1 MPLLCKCKITVKST
15 LVFKKLKSLHG
26 CSFFLQY
33 VIVQYFTDTQMRKVA
48 AHVHLAKHC

>member
-1 MPLLCKCKITVKST
+1 MGAL
-15 LVFKKLKSLHG
+15 
-26 CSFFLQY
+26 FLQY